1 MKWNFLPLWRMKIL
15 KRRKFLTFQETEL
28 SYISGKGN
36 PKKLLTF
43 KEVTFQARK
52 IKKIHSEKFLIFL
65 IFLIFLNFLY
75 FRKRKPRKNFLYFLK
90 RKLFLYFGKDKL
102 YVFQETELS
111 CISGNNFL
119 SSKNEKKKNTLLIF
133 QKKLLIFQKMWLY
146 SSKKLNKTLLGET
159 GCLSNH

>member
-1 MKWNFLPLWRMKIL
+1 MKWNFLPPVLRS

-36 PKKLLTF
+36 PKKLPTF

-52 IKKIHSEKFLIFL
+52 IKKNPFRE
-65 IFLIFLNFLY
+65 NFLY

-90 RKLFLYFGKDKL
+90 RKLFLYFGKEKL
-102 YVFQETELS
+102 YIFQEMELS

-119 SSKNEKKKNTLLIF
+119 SSKNEKKKKKHTSYLSEKTSYISENVTL
-133 QKKLLIFQKMWLY
+133 
-146 SSKKLNKTLLGET
+146 
-159 GCLSNH
+159 